1 MASRKSAAATVPVQT
16 DKKSKYPTIE
26 FYGGKAIVECVPA
39 KKPNGEAY
47 TRFRIAGRK
56 DYVLSST
63 RITGKLDK
71 SRPLMIWQG
80 RLISA
85 HLKGYLEGSRSEH
98 FLRDEL
104 IIQIDAAL
112 KAPDTAKEDA
122 GDVGRLIH
130 EYAHDFAK
138 FKLGKGDEP
147 DLDKLDESNPI
158 HAKALN
164 GISAF
169 LEWYNNNKVE
179 FLEMETPYYYNASLS
194 GIPSSP
200 LEYIG
205 VIDLVAKVNG
215 DLEVLDYKSSKGIY
229 SEQQYQ
235 TSSYLYAYNAQHLK
249 RPAKRVRILNFN
261 KETGEL
267 LEKAVERDE
276 VMKDFDAFFGLYLV
290 ACRERELGA
299 Y

>member
-1 MASRKSAAATVPVQT
+1 MARNTAAKVPVAA
-16 DKKSKYPTIE
+16 KPSKYPTIE
-26 FYGGKAIVECVPA
+26 FYGGAAVIECVPA

-47 TRFRIAGRK
+47 TRYRVAGEK
-56 DYVLSST
+56 ECILSST

-71 SRPLMIWQG
+71 SRVLMGWQG

-85 HLKGYLEGSRSEH
+85 HLKGYIEESTAPH

-104 IIQIDAAL
+104 IIQIDAAI
-112 KAPDTAKEDA
+112 KSPEAAKETA

-130 EYAHDFAK
+130 DYAHAFAL
-138 FKLGKGDEP
+138 FKLGKGEEPSLDAFDE
-147 DLDKLDESNPI
+147 KNET

-169 LEWYNNNKVE
+169 LDWYNSNKVQ
-179 FLEMETPYYYNASLS
+179 FLEMETPYYYNATLA

-229 SEQQYQ
+229 SEQRYQ
-235 TSSYLYAYNAQHLK
+235 VASYFNAYNSHHTK
-249 RPAKRVRILNFN
+249 KPAKRVRILNFN
-261 KETGEL
+261 KETGDL
-267 LEKAVERDE
+267 IEKTIERE
-276 VMKDFDAFFGLYLV
+276 ETFLDFDAFFGLYLV
-290 ACRERELGA
+290 ARRERDLGA